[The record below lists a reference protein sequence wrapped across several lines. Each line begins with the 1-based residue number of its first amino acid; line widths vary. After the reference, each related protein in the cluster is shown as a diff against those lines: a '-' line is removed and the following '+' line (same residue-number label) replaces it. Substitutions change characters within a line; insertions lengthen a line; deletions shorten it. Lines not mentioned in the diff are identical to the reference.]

1 MFTANGT
8 LVVKITL
15 GALQGR
21 TAMTEYGSI
30 AETHFE
36 ITLLG
41 RADRHIWIAL
51 KFSGEIA
58 SCCAEPR
65 HIPCDHAG
73 PQLPHRECAK
83 IQVRLQ
89 HHTIRLFVGCPGRW
103 VEQPLQ
109 SSTVSVKNS
118 SEAEKQTKAN
128 PGQLSEGRLKI
139 LSVVATLRN
148 YPEETMSRDIQ
159 LLAWIR
165 SQLLPTH

>member
-1 MFTANGT
+1 
-8 LVVKITL
+8 
-15 GALQGR
+15 
-21 TAMTEYGSI
+21 MTEYGSI

-41 RADRHIWIAL
+41 RADRLIWIAL

-89 HHTIRLFVGCPGRW
+89 HHTIRLFVGCPR
-103 VEQPLQ
+103 
-109 SSTVSVKNS
+109 TVGGAAPAIVYSF
-118 SEAEKQTKAN
+118 SEELLRSRKTNKGE
-128 PGQLSEGRLKI
+128 PGTTVRRAPKDS
-139 LSVVATLRN
+139 
-148 YPEETMSRDIQ
+148 
-159 LLAWIR
+159 
-165 SQLLPTH
+165 